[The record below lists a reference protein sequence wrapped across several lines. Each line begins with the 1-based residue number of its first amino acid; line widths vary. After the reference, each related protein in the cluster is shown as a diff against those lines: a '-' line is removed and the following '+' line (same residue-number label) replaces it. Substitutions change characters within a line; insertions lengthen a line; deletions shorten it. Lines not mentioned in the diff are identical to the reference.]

1 MGAERDVARILH
13 HVGQE
18 IAEHRILERVEV
30 DVALPD
36 LARPLGVAL
45 RVGVEHVLHQF
56 GRDLVHVLEADDGA
70 RNPGFGADLD
80 RALGDVLG
88 EVADPLEIARD
99 ANGADQFAK
108 IDRHRLAAGD
118 GHHREILDLAL
129 QRVEAGV
136 GRDDLMRKHR
146 VGAGE
151 RVHGVD
157 HHLLGDAA
165 HFGDQALERVEL
177 PVVGFDGMIDH
188 GVCSLSRTGQ

>member
-18 IAEHRILERVEV
+18 IAEHRVFEGVEI

-36 LARPLGVAL
+36 LARALGVAL
-45 RVGVEHVLHQF
+45 GVGVEHVLHQF

-70 RNPGFGADLD
+70 RNPRLGADLD

-88 EVADPLEIARD
+88 EVADPLEIAGD
-99 ANGADQFAK
+99 ADGADQLAQ
-108 IDRHRLAAGD
+108 IDRHRLAPRD

-129 QRVEAGV
+129 QRVEARI
-136 GRDDLMRKHR
+136 GRDDLMGEDR
-146 VGAGE
+146 VRVGE

-157 HHLLGDAA
+157 HHFLGDAA
-165 HFGDQALERVEL
+165 HFGDAALERVEL
-177 PVVGFDGMIDH
+177 PVVG
-188 GVCSLSRTGQ
+188 L